1 MTLNPHLIS
10 SEASHMFVKMKQ
22 NYVRINEALNN
33 LFVNHSCEMLSVL
46 I

>member
-1 MTLNPHLIS
+1 MESHFIS

-22 NYVRINEALNN
+22 K
-33 LFVNHSCEMLSVL
+33 SCAKRQKDSSTTSMRRKRT